1 MNVAKEAMGKDISDK
16 LMKGVGVND
25 VRKTFEYIVKSSKAS
40 LIFEWKRMKGLD
52 AKNILCNI
60 LDRKKR
66 ADRKGQY
73 VICGNAKRWNVKY
86 DTSCKKIKRRR

>member
-1 MNVAKEAMGKDISDK
+1 
-16 LMKGVGVND
+16 
-25 VRKTFEYIVKSSKAS
+25 
-40 LIFEWKRMKGLD
+40 MKGLD

-60 LDRKKR
+60 LDRKRR

-73 VICGNAKRWNVKY
+73 VICGNAKRRNVKY